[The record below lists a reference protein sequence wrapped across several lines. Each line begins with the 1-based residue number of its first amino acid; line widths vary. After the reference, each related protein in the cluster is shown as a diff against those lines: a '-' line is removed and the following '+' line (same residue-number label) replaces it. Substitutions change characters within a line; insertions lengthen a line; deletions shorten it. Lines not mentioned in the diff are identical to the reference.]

1 LKPKRILVKVT
12 REARRKPA
20 HGSLC
25 GLSSRP
31 SPSFSSLEPEGL
43 LAGLFPPL
51 IMNSPHATSIS
62 TLGEG
67 RYIEVNDAW
76 LETTGC
82 QRHHVIGQKAGQ
94 LKVDDGLDKAIASIR
109 DIRGTISGPFSLLD
123 RYESCRID
131 EGGYFQVVWWMPAVL
146 YNRQDSSAYIINTGI
161 NITRQ
166 KKTED
171 CLRARKAYLHS
182 ILESVNGII
191 FTFDAAGHFI
201 FVSQGCT
208 EILGHNPDEVITHH
222 VSHYLHPD
230 DLKRVSG
237 VVNQMIAT
245 GNPVKDV
252 EYRVRHEDGYWL
264 WNSASLSVAK
274 DELGETLF
282 YVGMA
287 TDISKR
293 KQMEEA
299 LQLSEKTLAKT
310 FYLNPDPMSI
320 TTLSEGVYVDVN
332 QAFLD
337 ISGFTRD
344 EVIGRTFFEL
354 NIWESPGERDR
365 IIQDIRA
372 KNFNLLDE
380 EVKLR
385 IKSGEIR
392 TFLFSCTLIDIGETD
407 HLLTVCRDISERKRF
422 EEALRSSEDKFAK
435 AFYSSPT
442 PMCIATL
449 KEGRFTAVNKSFC
462 KLLDYSPSELL
473 GKTSAEL
480 KILVGPY
487 ARGVIKTR
495 LLNKESIQST
505 EMWFRGKNGSLRLGS
520 YRAETIEIDGEV
532 CLLSIVSDITDQKQA
547 EAQIKYLS
555 YHDKL
560 TGLYS
565 RAFFEEELNR
575 LDAGQALP
583 LSLIIGDVNGL
594 KLINDA
600 LGHREGD
607 KILTAVAEL
616 LKQFCRNED
625 IIARWGGDEFII
637 LLPCCSSQ
645 NAEKIVERIKKANH
659 LIDALPIQISMSLG
673 VATKN
678 DPGQNIRELLKE
690 AEDKMYRHKLLE
702 ARSTRNHF
710 LCSLENTLWS
720 RSHETKEHCERMQ
733 CLARRIG
740 LIVKLPESE
749 LDSLKLLAALHDI
762 GKIAIPNSILEK
774 PGSLTADEWET
785 IKKHPEIG
793 YRIALSSPEMSPI
806 ALAIL
811 HHHERWDGS
820 GYPLGLKGEDIPF
833 LSRIISIVDAYDV
846 MVHGRPYQEAVSP
859 REAWKEIRRCAGSQ
873 FDPHLV
879 DSLAELMEESP
890 TRFLA
895 LEFFI

>member
-1 LKPKRILVKVT
+1 MKPKRILVKIT
-12 REARRKPA
+12 CEAKHKYAHRALCRTPFNPSCSHSAFKPD
-20 HGSLC
+20 HL
-25 GLSSRP
+25 P
-31 SPSFSSLEPEGL
+31 DE
-43 LAGLFPPL
+43 LFCQYIL
-51 IMNSPHATSIS
+51 TSPHATSIT
-62 TLGEG
+62 TLDEG
-67 RYIEVNDAW
+67 RYLEVNDAW

-82 QRHHVIGQKAGQ
+82 QGHDIIGQTV
-94 LKVDDGLDKAIASIR
+94 LEVKVDDGLDQATAR
-109 DIRGTISGPFSLLD
+109 FGDIKGIISGPFSLLD
-123 RYESCRID
+123 RYESCRITE
-131 EGGYFQVVWWMPAVL
+131 EGHFQVIWWTATVLCGNNKSPAYV
-146 YNRQDSSAYIINTGI
+146 INAGI

-166 KKTED
+166 RITENR
-171 CLRARKAYLHS
+171 LRERKASLRS
-182 ILESVNGII
+182 ILENANGII
-191 FTFDAAGHFI
+191 FTFDAEGHFI

-208 EILGHNPDEVITHH
+208 EILGHNPNEVITHH
-222 VSHYLHPD
+222 FTHYLHPH
-230 DLKRVSG
+230 DLQRVLDI
-237 VVNQMIAT
+237 VNNMIKT
-245 GNPVKDV
+245 GEPAKEV
-252 EYRVRHEDGYWL
+252 EFRVRHKDGSWR

-282 YVGMA
+282 YVGIA

-293 KQMEEA
+293 RQMEEA
-299 LQLSEKTLAKT
+299 LQLSEKTLSKT

-320 TTLSEGVYVDVN
+320 TTLGKGIYVDVN

-337 ISGFTRD
+337 VSGFTRD
-344 EVIGRTFFEL
+344 EVIGKTFYEL
-354 NIWESPGERDR
+354 NIWESPLERDR
-365 IIQDIRA
+365 IIQGIRD

-385 IKSGEIR
+385 RKSGEIR
-392 TFLFSCTLIDIGETD
+392 TFLFSCTLIEIGDAD

-422 EEALRSSEDKFAK
+422 EDALRSSEDKFSK
-435 AFYSSPT
+435 AFNASPT

-449 KEGRFTAVNKSFC
+449 EEGRFVAVNESFC
-462 KLLDYSPSELL
+462 RLLDYSPSELL

-480 KILVGPY
+480 NIWVEPDTRALIKNRLVE
-487 ARGVIKTR
+487 
-495 LLNKESIQST
+495 KEPMSSI

-520 YRAETIEIDGEV
+520 YIAETIELGGEV

-560 TGLYS
+560 TGLYN
-565 RAFFEEELNR
+565 RAYFEEELNR
-575 LDAGQALP
+575 LDASQVLP
-583 LSLIIGDVNGL
+583 LSLIMGDVNGL

-600 LGHREGD
+600 LGHQEGD

-616 LKQFCRNED
+616 LKEFCRGED

-637 LLPCCSSQ
+637 LLPHCSSQ
-645 NAEKIVERIKKANH
+645 NAERIVDRVKRANR

-678 DPGQNIRELLKE
+678 DSTQNIRELLKE
-690 AEDKMYRHKLLE
+690 AEDKMYRHKLME

-710 LCSLENTLWS
+710 LSSLEKTLWS
-720 RSHETKEHCERMQ
+720 RSHETREHCERMQ
-733 CLARRIG
+733 RMARRIG
-740 LIVKLPESE
+740 LIVNLPESE
-749 LDSLKLLAALHDI
+749 LDSLRLLAALHDI

-774 PGSLTADEWET
+774 PGSLTAEEWET

-833 LSRIISIVDAYDV
+833 LSRIISIVDAYDT
-846 MVHGRPYQEAVSP
+846 MVHGRPYRKALNS
-859 REAWKEIRRCAGSQ
+859 RDAWSEITRCAGSQ
-873 FDPHLV
+873 FDPSLV
-879 DSLAELMEESP
+879 ESIAELFVESP
-890 TRFLA
+890 SSFYHN
-895 LEFFI
+895 